1 MRLGQSG
8 AAGNIKKKNRSLR
21 FDRFFPVA
29 RAVLIYE
36 LFEAKGT
43 GMWTHSL
50 PRKQASVPSQVI
62 NRDCIIRYC
71 YQQQRRKAIVSNLYS
86 MAGRIPQST
95 MEKNNHAFCVA
106 QVRLC
111 QLNIFGCSNKA
122 LNFDL
127 KALNASS
134 SK

>member
-8 AAGNIKKKNRSLR
+8 AAGNIKILFRSLR
-21 FDRFFPVA
+21 FDRFSPGA

-36 LFEAKGT
+36 LFEAKDT

-50 PRKQASVPSQVI
+50 PGKQASVPSQVI

-86 MAGRIPQST
+86 MAGRIPEST
-95 MEKNNHAFCVA
+95 MEKNNHAFCVT

-111 QLNIFGCSNKA
+111 QLNIFGCSYKA
-122 LNFDL
+122 HKLLFE
-127 KALNASS
+127 SIECVV